1 LREKGIPEREWIYD
15 FCRGFLDAV
24 IDSVVIKL
32 RLAIEKN
39 SDVKSVFVGGGVFNC
54 EEILRKVG
62 SVVRGYNLNYYY
74 PEIEY
79 RSDNAGM
86 IGVAGY
92 LNILQNNVIT
102 DIKEIEKVDRDP
114 RLSL

>member
-1 LREKGIPEREWIYD
+1 
-15 FCRGFLDAV
+15 
-24 IDSVVIKL
+24 
-32 RLAIEKN
+32 
-39 SDVKSVFVGGGVFNC
+39 
-54 EEILRKVG
+54 
-62 SVVRGYNLNYYY
+62 
-74 PEIEY
+74 
-79 RSDNAGM
+79 M